1 MSVAPVRIAVVGLGS
16 MGTEHLQIL
25 SGLANAEIAAI
36 ADSHAAFVDRA
47 AQQVPAAAAFYDPID
62 CVTNAGVDAV
72 VVATA
77 DDTHHGIV
85 EACIKRG
92 LVVLCEKPLT
102 TTSAQSLQL
111 VDAERA
117 ARRPLVQVGFMRRFG
132 SDYAQLHQVL
142 RSGQVGEPVLINQR
156 HRNPSAAVDFD
167 ERELI
172 TSSASHDIDVFRW
185 LSGDDVAEVCA
196 ASKVSADGTSVSVL
210 LTLKSRSG
218 ILGVTELGRGPGLAY
233 EIGCDVVAGGGVL
246 RLDDFGTADPETCE
260 AARGAGAWMARF
272 HQAYRAQD
280 AAWIDGV
287 ATKTPVAVGAS
298 AYDGYATNAVIDAA
312 LAALASGRP
321 ELVAQETSSGS

>member
-1 MSVAPVRIAVVGLGS
+1 MTAAPARIAVVGLGS

-25 SGLANAEIAAI
+25 SGLPNAEVAAI
-36 ADSHAAFVDRA
+36 ADSHAPFVDRA

-62 CVTNAGVDAV
+62 CVKNADVDAV

-85 EACIKRG
+85 EACIARG
-92 LVVLCEKPLT
+92 LSVLCEKPLT

-111 VDAERA
+111 VEAERA
-117 ARRPLVQVGFMRRFG
+117 SGRRLVQVGFMRRFG
-132 SDYAQLHQVL
+132 ADYAELHQVL
-142 RSGQVGEPVLINQR
+142 RSGRMGEPVLINQR
-156 HRNPSAAVDFD
+156 HRNPSSAVDFD

-172 TSSASHDIDVFRW
+172 ISSASHDIDLFRW
-185 LSGDDVAEVCA
+185 LTGDDVAEVSA
-196 ASKVSADGTSVSVL
+196 ASKASADGTAVSVL

-233 EIGCDVVAGGGVL
+233 EIGCDVVASAGVL
-246 RLDDFGTADPETCE
+246 RLDDFGAE
-260 AARGAGAWMARF
+260 AAAPAAVTPGAGAWMTRF

-312 LAALASGRP
+312 LAALASGHSQP
-321 ELVAQETSSGS
+321 VAREAGL

>member
-1 MSVAPVRIAVVGLGS
+1 MSVVPARIAVVGLGG

-25 SGLANAEIAAI
+25 AGLPNAEIGAI
-36 ADSHAAFVDRA
+36 ADSHAVFVERA
-47 AQQVPAAAAFYDPID
+47 AQQVPAAVAFYDPID
-62 CVTNAGVDAV
+62 CVKNADVDAV

-85 EACIKRG
+85 EACIARG

-111 VDAERA
+111 VNAERGA
-117 ARRPLVQVGFMRRFG
+117 GRQLVQVGFMRRFG
-132 SDYAQLHQVL
+132 ADYAELHQVL
-142 RSGQVGEPVLINQR
+142 RSGRMGEPVLINQR
-156 HRNPSAAVDFD
+156 HRNPSSAVDFD

-172 TSSASHDIDVFRW
+172 VSSASHDIDVFRW
-185 LSGDDVAEVCA
+185 LSGDDVAEVSA
-196 ASKVSADGTSVSVL
+196 ASKASADGTAVSVL

-233 EIGCDVVAGGGVL
+233 EIGCDIVASAGVL
-246 RLDDFGTADPETCE
+246 RLDDFGATDP
-260 AARGAGAWMARF
+260 APAVVAPGAGAWMARF

-312 LAALASGRP
+312 LAALSSGRCH
-321 ELVAQETSSGS
+321 LVETAV

>member
-1 MSVAPVRIAVVGLGS
+1 MTAAARIAVVGLGS

-25 SGLANAEIAAI
+25 AGLAHAEIAAI
-36 ADSHAAFVDRA
+36 ADSHAAFVERA
-47 AQQVPAAAAFYDPID
+47 AQQVPTAAAFYDPID
-62 CVTNAGVDAV
+62 CVTNADVDAV
-72 VVATA
+72 LVATA
-77 DDTHHGIV
+77 DDTHHEIV

-92 LVVLCEKPLT
+92 LFVLCEKPLT

-111 VDAERA
+111 VNAEQNAGRQ
-117 ARRPLVQVGFMRRFG
+117 LVQVGFMRRFG
-132 SDYAQLHQVL
+132 SDYAELHQLL
-142 RSGQVGEPVLINQR
+142 RSGQLGEPVLINQR

-172 TSSASHDIDVFRW
+172 TSSASHDIDIFRW
-185 LSGDDVAEVCA
+185 LSGDDVAEVSA
-196 ASKVSADGTSVSVL
+196 ASKASADGTAVSVL

-218 ILGVTELGRGPGLAY
+218 ILGVTELARGPGLAY
-233 EIGCDVVAGGGVL
+233 EIGCDVVASAGVL
-246 RLDDFGTADPETCE
+246 RLDAFGAADR
-260 AARGAGAWMARF
+260 AAAVMASGAGAWMARF

-321 ELVAQETSSGS
+321 QPVAQETSSGG